1 MSDASPAPRDVDGTT
16 SPMPVSQGLEQSQ
29 GFVAASP
36 AMSARSHPP
45 NTPGA
50 LSHISATPGRS
61 PYGTEG
67 AMSEMGDSVFSPG
80 DVGSSPQGRPRPR
93 GGGRW
98 SAATGQIFTPTMGQG
113 EESDGGGGNN
123 QFTDDPT
130 STFGAQN
137 STMVWGTTI
146 SLHEAMT
153 NAKHFLREYVAPTT
167 LSADPQPLYPQ
178 LLRQS
183 KEDDSYNLNIDA
195 HHLMSFDAEHGYSL
209 YRDLVRYPQEMVPI
223 FDLCVYEEFYR
234 MFGHEEEEQKRF
246 QVRVFNLDKVKAMR
260 DLNPKDIDT
269 LVSVQGMVVRASAI
283 QPDLKQAFF
292 ECSSCGLSVTVSI
305 DRGRINEPNSCTSC
319 DAKYSHQLK
328 HNRCL
333 FTDKQV
339 VKMQETPE
347 SMPEGETPA
356 TITVCAYDDLVDHGK
371 PGDRAGAPPPPSL
384 SCVPGSLQLGQM

>member
-1 MSDASPAPRDVDGTT
+1 MVDPASPMQA
-16 SPMPVSQGLEQSQ
+16 SQ

-36 AMSARSHPP
+36 AQSMRSHPP

-50 LSHISATPGRS
+50 LSHVSATPGRS
-61 PYGTEG
+61 PFGIT
-67 AMSEMGDSVFSPG
+67 ADIGDAFSPG
-80 DVGSSPQGRPRPR
+80 DAMSSPRRGPSRPR

-98 SAATGQIFTPTMGQG
+98 SSAANMFTPPVGEAG
-113 EESDGGGGNN
+113 EEDGDGNVHPGTD

-153 NAKHFLREYVAPTT
+153 NAKHFLREYT
-167 LSADPQPLYPQ
+167 LAEAEDPLYPQ
-178 LLRQS
+178 LLKQS
-183 KEDDSYNLNIDA
+183 KDDDSYNLNIDA
-195 HHLMSFDAEHGYSL
+195 SHLISFDNEHGYTL

-234 MFGHEEEEQKRF
+234 MFGEEAEEQKRF
-246 QVRVFNLDKVKAMR
+246 QVRVFNLDQVKAMR

-292 ECSSCGLSVTVSI
+292 ECSACGMSVTVSI
-305 DRGRINEPNSCTSC
+305 DRGRINEPNTCTSC
-319 DAKYSHQLK
+319 DAKYSFQLQ

-347 SMPEGETPA
+347 SMPEGERPA
-356 TITVCAYDDLVDHGK
+356 TITVYASTN
-371 PGDRAGAPPPPSL
+371 PSTHTR
-384 SCVPGSLQLGQM
+384 MW